1 MSRII
6 LNYAL
11 PLLTPLVLYLVW
23 VYVLRHRSKARGD
36 ELPTVESGALFWSI
50 VTGFALMIAGLVIV
64 ALTSGEAPG
73 TGEYISPR
81 LEGGKIIPPTFK

>member
-36 ELPTVESGALFWSI
+36 ELPTVESGAVFWSI
-50 VTGFALMIAGLVIV
+50 VTGFLLMIAGLVMV

-73 TGEYISPR
+73 TGAYISPR

>member
-23 VYVLRHRSKARGD
+23 MYVLRHRSKARGD
-36 ELPTVESGALFWSI
+36 ALPTVERGAVFWSI

>member
-1 MSRII
+1 MTI
-6 LNYAL
+6 LDEILEYKRAEVEAAKQRMGAAEMASEAL
-11 PLLTPLVLYLVW
+11 AGDRPV
-23 VYVLRHRSKARGD
+23 RG
-36 ELPTVESGALFWSI
+36 LA
-50 VTGFALMIAGLVIV
+50 A